1 MAVATVG
8 RIVHYIDAEE
18 VCKAG
23 IVTAAAGDGTV
34 NLTIFG
40 AEGGMAAYSSVP
52 SSDTAPH
59 PHGSWHFPEV
69 A

>member
-1 MAVATVG
+1 MAVPTVG

-18 VCKAG
+18 VCKAAL
-23 IVTAAAGDGTV
+23 ITAVTDGTV
-34 NLTIFG
+34 HLTIFG
-40 AEGGMAAYSSVP
+40 AEGGMAAYSDVP

-59 PHGSWHFPEV
+59 PHGTWHFPEV